1 MNIEIVTL
9 DGVTIDPT
17 SGAPLVSA
25 KQPITGDDDVEDF
38 GDAPLMQ
45 CLGVSSAPYGKT
57 DDGYCE
63 GVIAAGAGSRDA
75 VCLGARDT
83 RTAKIIGKLAPGDTV
98 VHTTGPNQAAQLQLK
113 EAKKQAV
120 LVTKGTDGKQILLVL
135 DGKNDKVTL
144 SAFGMAF
151 NFDKST
157 KTISLMSA
165 NGQNGLVIGDSGVQL
180 IGQLVLN
187 NGGGGQLLFATGT
200 AVQIAALAAVG
211 GGAGGMVPGKGIFG
225 GS

>member
-63 GVIAAGAGSRDA
+63 GVIATGVGARDA

-83 RTAKIIGKLAPGDTV
+83 RTAKIIGKLSPGDTV
-98 VHTTGPNQAAQLQLK
+98 VHSTGPNQAAQLQLK

-120 LVTKGTDGKQILLVL
+120 LVTKGSDGKQILLVL

-144 SAFGMAF
+144 AAFGLAF
-151 NFDKST
+151 NFDKAT

-165 NGQNGLVIGDSGVQL
+165 NGQNGLVIGDAGVQV
-180 IGQLVLN
+180 IGQLMMN
-187 NGGGGQLLFATGT
+187 NGGAGLVLFATGT
-200 AVQIAALAAVG
+200 AAQIAAVGTGGPLAGLVPAKGVF
-211 GGAGGMVPGKGIFG
+211 AGT
-225 GS
+225 

>member
-9 DGVTIDPT
+9 DGVTLDAET
-17 SGAPLVSA
+17 GAPLVSA

-57 DDGYCE
+57 DEGYCE
-63 GVIAAGAGSRDA
+63 GVIATGVGSRDA

-113 EAKKQAV
+113 EAKKQAL
-120 LVTKGTDGKQILLVL
+120 LVTKTTDGKTAVCGL
-135 DGKNDKVTL
+135 DGSNDKFSVAL
-144 SAFGMAF
+144 LGYMVEVSAANGICFVDNTGKAGIQIKDGIVSVFGMVVLGGRSPVAPMLGGP
-151 NFDKST
+151 NPASPVPT
-157 KTISLMSA
+157 P
-165 NGQNGLVIGDSGVQL
+165 GV
-180 IGQLVLN
+180 
-187 NGGGGQLLFATGT
+187 FF
-200 AVQIAALAAVG
+200 
-211 GGAGGMVPGKGIFG
+211 GK
-225 GS
+225 

>member
-1 MNIEIVTL
+1 MNIDIVTL

-57 DDGYCE
+57 DEGYCE
-63 GVIAAGAGSRDA
+63 GVIATGVGARDA

-83 RTAKIIGKLAPGDTV
+83 RTAKIIGKLSPGDTV

-120 LVTKGTDGKQILLVL
+120 LVTKGSDGKQILFVL

-144 SAFGMAF
+144 AAFGLAF
-151 NFDKST
+151 NFDKAT
-157 KTISLMSA
+157 QTASLMSPNGKNGIVVSDAGVQILGQILHNAGGPLMVASGTIA
-165 NGQNGLVIGDSGVQL
+165 NIGTAGLVPVKGFFV
-180 IGQLVLN
+180 
-187 NGGGGQLLFATGT
+187 GT
-200 AVQIAALAAVG
+200 
-211 GGAGGMVPGKGIFG
+211 
-225 GS
+225 